1 MDASM
6 CKQRAWL
13 LRAGRVHTLVLAGKL
28 REQRDVGAAVEAR
41 VALELRVQLPQH
53 VAPLG
58 LHVLDGRLPVAR
70 GGHEGEL
77 HSEREPS
84 HEYRVGESGGIGWA
98 ATHTPGSI
106 ACARTSVAQTI
117 PCSSAAQKV
126 CESSPRT
133 PR

>member
-1 MDASM
+1 MVRGYRVGRACTLLLASE
-6 CKQRAWL
+6 
-13 LRAGRVHTLVLAGKL
+13 L
-28 REQRDVGAAVEAR
+28 REQRDVGTAVEAC
-41 VALELRVQLPQH
+41 VALQLRVELPQH
-53 VAPLG
+53 VASLR

-98 ATHTPGSI
+98 ATHVPSSI